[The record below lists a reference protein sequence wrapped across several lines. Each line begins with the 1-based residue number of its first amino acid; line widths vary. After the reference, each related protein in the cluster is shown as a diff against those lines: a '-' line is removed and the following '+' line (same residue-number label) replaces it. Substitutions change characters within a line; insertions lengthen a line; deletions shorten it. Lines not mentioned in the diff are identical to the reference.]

1 MKFLK
6 LSLFVFPLLIS
17 NPLMAADDID
27 EDITNPGTGTF
38 PLNDKLSD
46 KYSQPAQKMDSNEQL
61 EMEKEEAELDG
72 FGEDTYNENVDPDV
86 YQVDEDVK

>member
-1 MKFLK
+1 MKILK

-17 NPLMAADDID
+17 NPIMAQDDID

-38 PLNDKLSD
+38 PLSEN
-46 KYSQPAQKMDSNEQL
+46 YSHPQQNMQEDTEQL
-61 EMEKEEAELDG
+61 EMEREEAELDG

-86 YQVDEDVK
+86 YKVDEDLK